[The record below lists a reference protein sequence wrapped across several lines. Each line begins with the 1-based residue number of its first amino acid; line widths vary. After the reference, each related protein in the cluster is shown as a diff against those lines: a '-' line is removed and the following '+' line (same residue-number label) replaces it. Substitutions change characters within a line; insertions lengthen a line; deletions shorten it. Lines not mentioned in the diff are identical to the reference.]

1 MGNGKLIAQSLKAGR
16 FFRLD
21 YCFMAF
27 PEMVSIAIP
36 SERGGFL
43 TRQIGI
49 NHNKHTMA
57 K

>member
-1 MGNGKLIAQSLKAGR
+1 MGNGKLFAQSLKAGR

-27 PEMVSIAIP
+27 PDMVSIAIP

-43 TRQIGI
+43 TR
-49 NHNKHTMA
+49 
-57 K
+57 

>member
-1 MGNGKLIAQSLKAGR
+1 MGNGKLSGELRNPLKAGR

-27 PEMVSIAIP
+27 PDMVSIAIP

-43 TRQIGI
+43 TR
-49 NHNKHTMA
+49 
-57 K
+57 